1 MSRRG
6 LSLFIALSL
15 IWGLPYLF
23 IKYAVAELDPTL
35 VVLAR
40 TIPSAILLL
49 LWTWWRGSLKRN
61 LQHWRVALIFAFA
74 EMVFPWWLITAAERE
89 ISSGLTGLLL
99 ATVPLF
105 GVLIAQL
112 QGQRGHTSP
121 RQFVGLAIG
130 IAGVS
135 ALVGLNPADVSV
147 PVLPVLMVLLSSFG
161 YAVGAAYIGKAL
173 KEADSLPI
181 IAMSLGM
188 VSVLYTPFLGV
199 YWPQSAPSTITIVS
213 IVVLALICTVAAFI
227 IFFALIDEIGAM
239 RATLVTYINPA
250 VAIVLGIIFLAEPVT
265 VGLIVGLP
273 LVLFGSWL
281 ASRTSAA

>member
-1 MSRRG
+1 
-6 LSLFIALSL
+6 
-15 IWGLPYLF
+15 
-23 IKYAVAELDPTL
+23 
-35 VVLAR
+35 
-40 TIPSAILLL
+40 
-49 LWTWWRGSLKRN
+49 
-61 LQHWRVALIFAFA
+61 
-74 EMVFPWWLITAAERE
+74 
-89 ISSGLTGLLL
+89 
-99 ATVPLF
+99 
-105 GVLIAQL
+105 
-112 QGQRGHTSP
+112 
-121 RQFVGLAIG
+121 
-130 IAGVS
+130 
-135 ALVGLNPADVSV
+135 
-147 PVLPVLMVLLSSFG
+147 MVLLSSFG